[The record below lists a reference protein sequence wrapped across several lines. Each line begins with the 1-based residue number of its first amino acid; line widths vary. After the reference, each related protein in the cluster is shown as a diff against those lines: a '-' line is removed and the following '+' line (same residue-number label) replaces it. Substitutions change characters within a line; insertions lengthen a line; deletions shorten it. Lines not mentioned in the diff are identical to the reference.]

1 MAVYSRSSIQNN
13 KNRRFWIWKKNAF
26 LNLIN
31 NKPDIDKIYSYAK
44 GLYEAKYQFSINKRE
59 ITGSKYLNDPIALVE
74 YSNDMQDVYKHI
86 DEYNEQKTPQNV
98 NSF

>member
-1 MAVYSRSSIQNN
+1 M
-13 KNRRFWIWKKNAF
+13 
-26 LNLIN
+26 NLIY
-31 NKPDIDKIYSYAK
+31 NKPDIDKVYSYAED
-44 GLYEAKYQFSINKRE
+44 LYEAKYQFSINKRE
-59 ITGSKYLNDPIALVE
+59 ITRSKYLNDPIALVE

>member
-44 GLYEAKYQFSINKRE
+44 DLYEAKY
-59 ITGSKYLNDPIALVE
+59 
-74 YSNDMQDVYKHI
+74 
-86 DEYNEQKTPQNV
+86 
-98 NSF
+98 

>member
-1 MAVYSRSSIQNN
+1 M
-13 KNRRFWIWKKNAF
+13 
-26 LNLIN
+26 L
-31 NKPDIDKIYSYAK
+31 KIYMKLNTNFQLTKEKS
-44 GLYEAKYQFSINKRE
+44 QDQ
-59 ITGSKYLNDPIALVE
+59 NDPIALVE